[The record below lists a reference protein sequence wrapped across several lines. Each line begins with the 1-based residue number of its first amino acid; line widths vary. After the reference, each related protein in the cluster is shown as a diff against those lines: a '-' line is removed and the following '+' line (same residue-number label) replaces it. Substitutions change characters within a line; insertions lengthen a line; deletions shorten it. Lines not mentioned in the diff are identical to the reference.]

1 MKRNVH
7 MRFIFGT
14 FFLFFLVLSSLNSQ
28 AQAVKEN
35 LSGQVTDKQN
45 HPLEGITVTIN
56 ELGKSVSTDADGNYS
71 FKKVPAGTYTV
82 TISGVNIK
90 PLEKQ
95 VTISEAVAEKLDF
108 QLESTVKEL
117 KAVTITAAGLRRKI
131 YDVPGSISVID
142 ARTIRESGAQSLTE
156 IITRIPGVVA
166 VDEDGRG
173 LKPNFGLRGLDPNR
187 NRSAL
192 ILIDGKIPNGT
203 MYYGDPGGYYM
214 TPLQQVEKIEVIRGG
229 ASVLYGGHS
238 VGGVINLISKKAT
251 STPTTQLNLNYGSWN
266 ALTAQVTTGANNGK
280 FGYMVNGVRRQG
292 DGFRERSKFG
302 VNDVTVKL
310 DNNIDTTT
318 RLSVYLNGFSEN
330 SQTPGGL
337 TQAQYDQNRR
347 QSQHPYDHFVSD
359 RYTATFSLDK
369 KLGNNQQLNTSVYG
383 NYFKRNWYVS
393 RKKSS
398 ASTAFDTTVAFIR
411 DIHAIGIVA
420 DYLNNSNLGSLEN
433 AFVAGVRVHS
443 DRLNDMTMTASTANQ
458 EVGKASAFAVS
469 TSFIKEAYAYNTLN
483 VVPQLSFSLG
493 TRYTA
498 VTYKKQDYTA
508 KNPATNAIGLSIE
521 NTTDAVVFST
531 GLVYKFNE
539 GNNVFVNVSKS
550 FQPPLIYT
558 AMDVNTFYY
567 AEQLKPETSMNYE
580 LGFRTQP
587 ANWIS
592 ANVTGYII
600 DFKNKLV
607 QAPTPDGRYRVWQ
620 NIGTSSHHGV
630 EAEIDVYPIEH
641 LSLYANG
648 AYQEAKQTSGATKD
662 KYLVYAPKVTY
673 TTGLRYGN
681 KVGKGQFAANA
692 WVNYVGKQYTDLANT
707 EAASA
712 NGQVGPIPAY
722 HPANVSFQY
731 YLNKWGVNVVLNNIF
746 DEKYFTKREGSF
758 WEGIVPMPG
767 RNVNVG
773 VSYKF

>member
-1 MKRNVH
+1 MKRKVH
-7 MRFIFGT
+7 TEM
-14 FFLFFLVLSSLNSQ
+14 FFKFFSFMTLCLFAVSAQ
-28 AQAVKEN
+28 AQTPMAGLTGV
-35 LSGQVTDKQN
+35 VTDKQN
-45 HPLEGITVTIN
+45 HPLEGITVTIS
-56 ELGKSVSTDADGNYS
+56 ELVKSISTDVDGHYS
-71 FKKVPAGTYTV
+71 FKKIPAGSYTV

-90 PLEKQ
+90 PVEKQ
-95 VTISEAVAEKLDF
+95 VSLTAENATRLDF

-117 KAVTITAAGLRRKI
+117 NAVTITAAGLRRKI
-131 YDVPGSISVID
+131 YDVPGAISVID

-266 ALTAQVTTGANNGK
+266 ALTAQVTTGANNGR
-280 FGYMVNGVRRQG
+280 FGYMINGVRRQG

-310 DNNIDTTT
+310 ENNIDTTT
-318 RLSVYLNGFSEN
+318 KLSVYLNGFSEN
-330 SQTPGGL
+330 SETPGGL
-337 TQAQYDQNRR
+337 TQAQYDQNVK
-347 QSQHPYDHFVSD
+347 QSQHPFDHFVSD
-359 RYTATFSLDK
+359 RYTATISLDK

-393 RKKSS
+393 RKKSAS
-398 ASTAFDTTVAFIR
+398 STAFDTTIAFVR

-420 DYLNNSNLGSLEN
+420 DYLNNNAIGGLEN
-433 AFVAGVRVHS
+433 AFVAGVRVHT
-443 DRLNDMTMTASTANQ
+443 DRLNDMTMTAGTANQ
-458 EVGKASAFAVS
+458 EIGKAGAFAVS
-469 TSFIKEAYAYNTLN
+469 TSFIKEAYAYNTINFL
-483 VVPQLSFSLG
+483 PQLSFSLG

-498 VTYKKQDYTA
+498 VTYKKKDYTS
-508 KNPATNAIGLSIE
+508 KNPLSGTIGLQAES
-521 NTTDAVVFST
+521 TSDAVVFAT
-531 GLVYKFNE
+531 GLVYKFDE
-539 GNNVFVNVSKS
+539 ANNVFVNISKG
-550 FQPPLIYT
+550 FQPPLIYS
-558 AMDVNTFYY
+558 AMDVNTVYY
-567 AEQLKPETSMNYE
+567 AEQLKPETSLNYE

-587 ANWIS
+587 ARWIS
-592 ANVTGYII
+592 ANLTGYVI

-620 NIGTSSHHGV
+620 NIGMSTHRGV
-630 EAEIDVYPIEH
+630 EAEIDIYPVQH

-648 AYQEAKQTSGATKD
+648 AHQEARQTSGASKD
-662 KYLVYAPKVTY
+662 KYLVYAPKLTY

-681 KVGKGQFAANA
+681 KIGQGQFAANA

-707 EAASA
+707 ETSSS

-731 YLNKWGVNVVLNNIF
+731 YLNKWGVNFVMNNLF
-746 DEKYFTKREGSF
+746 DEKYFTKREGAF
-758 WEGIVPMPG
+758 WEGIIPMPG
-767 RNVNVG
+767 RNVNLG

>member
-1 MKRNVH
+1 MKRKVH
-7 MRFIFGT
+7 MKLLFGL
-14 FFLFFLVLSSLNSQ
+14 FFLFSLALTVHAQSQ
-28 AQAVKEN
+28 KAN
-35 LSGQVTDKQN
+35 LTGTVSDKQN

-56 ELGKSVSTDADGNYS
+56 ELTKSVSTDDDGNYS
-71 FKKVPAGTYTV
+71 FKKVPAGSYTI

-90 PLEKQ
+90 PVKKQITITEKA
-95 VTISEAVAEKLDF
+95 IEKLNF
-108 QLESTVKEL
+108 QLENTVKEL
-117 KAVTITAAGLRRKI
+117 DAVTITAAGLRRKI

-251 STPTTQLNLNYGSWN
+251 STPTTQMNLNYGSWN

-292 DGFRERSKFG
+292 DGFRERSKFC

-318 RLSVYLNGFSEN
+318 KLSLYLNGFSEN
-330 SQTPGGL
+330 SETPGGL
-337 TQAQYDQNRR
+337 TQAQYYQNIK
-347 QSQHPYDHFVSD
+347 QSQHPFDHFVSD
-359 RYTATFSLDK
+359 RYTATLSLDK

-383 NYFKRNWYVS
+383 NYFKRNWYTS
-393 RKKSS
+393 RMKSA
-398 ASTAFDTTVAFIR
+398 ASRTFDTTIAFIR

-420 DYLNNSNLGSLEN
+420 DYLNNNSIGGLEN

-443 DRLNDMTMTASTANQ
+443 DRLNDMTMSASIADQ
-458 EVGKASAFAVS
+458 EVGKAGAFAVS
-469 TSFIKEAYAYNTLN
+469 TSFIKEAYVYNTINFL
-483 VVPQLSFSLG
+483 PQLSFSLG

-498 VTYKKQDYTA
+498 VTYKKQDYTS
-508 KNPATNAIGLSIE
+508 KNPATGNVGLQVGS
-521 NTTDAVVFST
+521 TSDAVVFST
-531 GLVYKFNE
+531 GIVYKFNE
-539 GNNVFVNVSKS
+539 ANNVFVNVSKS
-550 FQPPLIYT
+550 FQPPLIYS

-567 AEQLKPETSMNYE
+567 ADELKPETSMNYE

-587 ANWIS
+587 AKWIS

-620 NIGTSSHHGV
+620 NVGTSSHHGV
-630 EAEIDVYPIEH
+630 EAEVDIYPLQH
-641 LSLYANG
+641 FSLYANG

-662 KYLVYAPKVTY
+662 KYLVYAPKVAY

-681 KVGKGQFAANA
+681 KVGKGQFSANA
-692 WVNYVGKQYTDLANT
+692 WVNYVGKQYTDLVNT
-707 EAASA
+707 EAASD

-731 YLNKWGVNVVLNNIF
+731 YLNKWGVNFVMNNMF

-767 RNVNVG
+767 RNINVG